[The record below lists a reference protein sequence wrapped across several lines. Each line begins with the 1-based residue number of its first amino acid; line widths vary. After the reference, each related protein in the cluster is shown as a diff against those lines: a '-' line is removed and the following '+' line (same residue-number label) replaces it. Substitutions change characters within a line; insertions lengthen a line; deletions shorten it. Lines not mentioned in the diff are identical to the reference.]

1 MTRVHV
7 VSLPHTLLTTDYDWC
22 AYTAKVRRFLTM
34 LHMAGDTAILY
45 GPDVYDP
52 LPASVEAVPVV
63 MAGDRQAWFG
73 RETWDQNNVFNRWN
87 PDDVAWATMN
97 ARAATAIR
105 ERWRP
110 GDVLG
115 IIGGA
120 CQASIVDALA
130 DLGPLVVEW
139 GIGYIGVLDNAHHV
153 FESYA
158 WAHHVAGLRGQD
170 EFAAYDAVIPNCYSV
185 DEFDFR
191 DRHDGYL
198 LFVGRPTA
206 RKGLPIVEEIARRV
220 DMPVYRA
227 GQPGVDV
234 PGTEYVGLVTGA
246 DKRALFAGAAALLA
260 PTTYL
265 GPFEGVSVEAMLSG
279 VPVICTDWG
288 AFTEN
293 VMNGVTGRRCRT
305 LRDYLEAV
313 EECAAFD
320 DVDRVNIRN
329 HARSRWTLDVGSRAY
344 HEYLQRVS
352 NLYGEGWYTL

>member
-34 LHMAGDTAILY
+34 LDMAGDTAILY
-45 GPDVYDP
+45 GPDVYDA

-63 MAGDRQAWFG
+63 TVADRIAWFG
-73 RETWDQNNVFNRWN
+73 DTEWDQRTVFNRWD
-87 PDDVAWATMN
+87 PADVAWQTMN
-97 ARAATAIR
+97 ARAAEQIR
-105 ERWRP
+105 ARWQP
-110 GDVLG
+110 GDVVG
-115 IIGGA
+115 IIGGQ
-120 CQASIVDALA
+120 CQASIVTALA

-139 GIGYIGVLDNAHHV
+139 GIGYVGVLDNAHHV
-153 FESYA
+153 FESHA
-158 WAHHVAGLRGQD
+158 WAHCVAGMRHRD
-170 EFAAYDAVIPNCYSV
+170 EYAAYDDVIPNCYSV

-191 DRHDGYL
+191 EQHDGYL

-206 RKGLPIVEEIARRV
+206 RKGLAIVEEIAKRT
-220 DMPVYRA
+220 DMPVIRA

-234 PGTEYVGLVTGA
+234 PGTKYVGLVTGA
-246 DKRALFAGAAALLA
+246 AKRELFAGAAALLA

-279 VPVICTDWG
+279 VPVISTDWG

-293 VMNGVTGRRCRT
+293 ITNGITGRRCHT
-305 LRDYLEAV
+305 LREYLDAV
-313 EECAAFD
+313 EELAAFGPAE
-320 DVDRVNIRN
+320 RQHIRM
-329 HARSRWTLDVGSRAY
+329 HARGRWTLDVGARRY
-344 HEYLQRVS
+344 HDYLNRVS